1 MDSSLDPRL
10 HNANSR
16 SQQAKSTGAENYDN
30 SSISVA
36 PTSTTPTSA
45 GRPYHDYDHNGTPS
59 GPGSVNSLG
68 NHNGFANNNHTVSSG
83 SDLTNTGHIYATAA
97 AHSHSTPSSASS
109 PDLSRPAHGLA
120 HSTSFPN
127 FQQENANNTP
137 PSASLG
143 HNDEP
148 GDDNG
153 EGGPD
158 AKKPRACEACRGLKV
173 RCEPD
178 LNNPEGACKRCAK
191 AGRNCV
197 VTQPTR
203 KRQKKTDSRVAELE
217 KKIDALTATLS
228 ATKAGQAGNP
238 IPGMPDGGGGIIYGG
253 GMDPA
258 RGWSTVNS
266 GGLSRDAANIARSQ
280 NQSPYA
286 DGNPMHP
293 PPMVLAGQKRKFIDQ
308 RESVEDAPTPSVAA
322 SGADSKSHEYS
333 DIVDRGIITM
343 ERANVLWDR
352 YNFQMAPH
360 LPGCVFPR
368 DMTVGEL
375 RKTKPV
381 LFLAIMSAAS
391 SETPNVQRVIV
402 KELMQVFADKV
413 MITGQ
418 KSIEIVQA
426 LNISV
431 IWYWP
436 PEHFEELKFYEMV
449 HMAAV
454 MAIDLGLGKRKS
466 RRAKNLGSSFRD
478 HPFRKHPPPDPTSV
492 EARRTWL
499 MCYFLTTNTAMALH
513 RPFLLR
519 WSSFMTECLDVLES
533 SPEAAPTDKYFCHLV
548 RTHQLAEEIGFQ
560 FCMDDPTVSVNLSD
574 YMTQHKVRGFE
585 RELEKHR
592 QEVSRELMQRMSPP
606 ALLQASFLVMKMESY
621 TNFHCSVFE
630 VLFQYHQPVHAR
642 ARTTE

>member
-1 MDSSLDPRL
+1 MDSSQAALDPRL
-10 HNANSR
+10 RN
-16 SQQAKSTGAENYDN
+16 KDN

-36 PTSTTPTSA
+36 PTPTSTLPA
-45 GRPYHDYDHNGTPS
+45 QPHINVNANASYDNGT
-59 GPGSVNSLG
+59 GPGPGNGLG
-68 NHNGFANNNHTVSSG
+68 NAHANANANGNGLNSGTFYAANST
-83 SDLTNTGHIYATAA
+83 
-97 AHSHSTPSSASS
+97 TPSSASS
-109 PDLSRPAHGLA
+109 PDISRPAHALSNP
-120 HSTSFPN
+120 HSTSFPSTLHG
-127 FQQENANNTP
+127 QGVHTP
-137 PSASLG
+137 PSATLG
-143 HNDEP
+143 PHDETP

-153 EGGPD
+153 DGGADP
-158 AKKPRACEACRGLKV
+158 KKPRACEACRGLKV

-178 LNNPEGACKRCAK
+178 PSNPEGACKRCSK

-228 ATKAGQAGNP
+228 ATKAGQAGHP
-238 IPGMPDGGGGIIYGG
+238 IPGMPDGTGGIMYGG
-253 GMDPA
+253 GMDA
-258 RGWSTVNS
+258 SRGWSSVNA
-266 GGLSRDAANIARSQ
+266 GGMSRDTANIARSQ

-286 DGNPMHP
+286 DGNPMYP
-293 PPMVLAGQKRKFIDQ
+293 PPMVLAGQKRKYTEP
-308 RESVEDAPTPSVAA
+308 RESADDAPTPSIAPSAV
-322 SGADSKSHEYS
+322 DTRSHEYS

-352 YNFQMAPH
+352 YNYQMAPH

-368 DMTVGEL
+368 EMTVGEL
-375 RKTKPV
+375 RKTMPI

-391 SETPNVQRVIV
+391 SETPNIQRVIV
-402 KELMQVFADKV
+402 KELMQVFADKI
-413 MITGQ
+413 MITGE

-466 RRAKNLGSSFRD
+466 RRARNLGTSFRD
-478 HPFRKHPPPDPTSV
+478 HPFRKHPPPDPTTI

-519 WSSFMTECLDVLES
+519 WSSFMAECLDVLES
-533 SPEAAPTDKYFCHLV
+533 SPEAAPSDKYFCHLV

-560 FCMDDPTVSVNLSD
+560 FCMDDPTVAVNLSD

-592 QEVSRELMQRMSPP
+592 QEVSRELMQRKYRQS
-606 ALLQASFLVMKMESY
+606 
-621 TNFHCSVFE
+621 SVH
-630 VLFQYHQPVHAR
+630 LMTYSCHDSC
-642 ARTTE
+642 

>member
-1 MDSSLDPRL
+1 MDASQAALDPRL
-10 HNANSR
+10 R
-16 SQQAKSTGAENYDN
+16 SSDDE

-36 PTSTTPTSA
+36 PTSTSTSA
-45 GRPYHDYDHNGTPS
+45 GVPHLNIEVNAKASCENGFGSGSGSGS
-59 GPGSVNSLG
+59 GPA
-68 NHNGFANNNHTVSSG
+68 HANGLNNAPLYAASTVVTAAAAAAAAANNN
-83 SDLTNTGHIYATAA
+83 NNNN
-97 AHSHSTPSSASS
+97 STPSSASP
-109 PDLSRPAHGLA
+109 PDLIRPAHSLS
-120 HSTSFPN
+120 HSASLPN
-127 FQQENANNTP
+127 TEHEQTTHTP
-137 PSASLG
+137 PSATL
-143 HNDEP
+143 HPHDETL

-153 EGGPD
+153 DGGAD

-178 LNNPEGACKRCAK
+178 PNNPEGACKRCAK
-191 AGRNCV
+191 AGRNCI

-228 ATKAGQAGNP
+228 ATKAGQAGHP
-238 IPGMPDGGGGIIYGG
+238 IPGMPDGAGGIMYGG
-253 GMDPA
+253 VGMDA
-258 RGWSTVNS
+258 NRGWSAVNAA
-266 GGLSRDAANIARSQ
+266 GMSRDAAHMARSHD
-280 NQSPYA
+280 QSPYA
-286 DGNPMHP
+286 DGNPTYP
-293 PPMVLAGQKRKFIDQ
+293 PPMVLAGQKRKYT
-308 RESVEDAPTPSVAA
+308 ESRGPAEDAPTPSVAPSA
-322 SGADSKSHEYS
+322 VDTRSHDYS

-343 ERANVLWDR
+343 ERAHVLWDR
-352 YNFQMAPH
+352 YNYQMAPH

-368 DMTVGEL
+368 DMSVGEL
-375 RKTKPV
+375 RKTMPV
-381 LFLAIMSAAS
+381 LFLAVMSAAS

-402 KELMQVFADKV
+402 KELMQVFADKIMV
-413 MITGQ
+413 TGE

-466 RRAKNLGSSFRD
+466 RRARNLGASFRD
-478 HPFRKHPPPDPTSV
+478 HPFRKHPPPDPTTI

-519 WSSFMTECLDVLES
+519 WSSFMGECLDVLES
-533 SPEAAPTDKYFCHLV
+533 SPEAAASDKYFCHLV

-560 FCMDDPTVSVNLSD
+560 FCMDDPTVAVNLSD

-592 QEVSRELMQRMSPP
+592 QEVSRELMQRTSWPSKQST
-606 ALLQASFLVMKMESY
+606 LDVCTDS
-621 TNFHCSVFE
+621 C
-630 VLFQYHQPVHAR
+630 
-642 ARTTE
+642 

>member
-1 MDSSLDPRL
+1 MDSSQSALDPRL
-10 HNANSR
+10 RN
-16 SQQAKSTGAENYDN
+16 KDN

-36 PTSTTPTSA
+36 PTSTSTSPGQPHINVNA
-45 GRPYHDYDHNGTPS
+45 NANASYDNGSGPAASGNGLGNAQGSANANGLNNGT
-59 GPGSVNSLG
+59 
-68 NHNGFANNNHTVSSG
+68 F
-83 SDLTNTGHIYATAA
+83 YAASTAA
-97 AHSHSTPSSASS
+97 ANSTTPSSASS
-109 PDLSRPAHGLA
+109 PDLSRQAHGLPPPPN
-120 HSTSFPN
+120 SISFPSTHHGSHN
-127 FQQENANNTP
+127 VLTP
-137 PSASLG
+137 PSATLG
-143 HNDEP
+143 PHDETP

-153 EGGPD
+153 DGGAD

-178 LNNPEGACKRCAK
+178 PNNPEGACKRCAK

-228 ATKAGQAGNP
+228 ATKAGQAGHP
-238 IPGMPDGGGGIIYGG
+238 IPGMPDGAGGIMYGG
-253 GMDPA
+253 GMDA
-258 RGWSTVNS
+258 SRGWNSVNN
-266 GGLSRDAANIARSQ
+266 GGMSRDAANIARSQ
-280 NQSPYA
+280 NQSPYT
-286 DGNPMHP
+286 DGNPMYP
-293 PPMVLAGQKRKFIDQ
+293 PPMVLAGQKRKYAEHRD
-308 RESVEDAPTPSVAA
+308 SADDVPTPSIAPSAV
-322 SGADSKSHEYS
+322 DTRSHEYS

-352 YNFQMAPH
+352 YNYQMAPH

-368 DMTVGEL
+368 EMTVGEL
-375 RKTKPV
+375 RKTMPI

-402 KELMQVFADKV
+402 KELMQVFAEKI
-413 MITGQ
+413 MITGE

-466 RRAKNLGSSFRD
+466 RRARNLGNSFRD
-478 HPFRKHPPPDPTSV
+478 HPFRKHPPPDPTTI

-519 WSSFMTECLDVLES
+519 WSSFMAECLDVLES
-533 SPEAAPTDKYFCHLV
+533 SPEAAPSDKYFCHLV

-560 FCMDDPTVSVNLSD
+560 FCMDDPTVAVNLSD

-592 QEVSRELMQRMSPP
+592 QEVSRDLMQRMS
-606 ALLQASFLVMKMESY
+606 
-621 TNFHCSVFE
+621 
-630 VLFQYHQPVHAR
+630 
-642 ARTTE
+642 